1 MLRQH
6 LRNNL
11 VRIGGRWHVQSRG
24 IPQARLAHEHRFPY
38 VHITL
43 FIGKFLHM
51 KQCTHAGCQPLAMS
65 ESLYALRAH

>member
-24 IPQARLAHEHRFPY
+24 IPQARPAHMHHFRLSMMSQIVGRLLHDYFP
-38 VHITL
+38 H
-43 FIGKFLHM
+43 
-51 KQCTHAGCQPLAMS
+51 TH
-65 ESLYALRAH
+65 